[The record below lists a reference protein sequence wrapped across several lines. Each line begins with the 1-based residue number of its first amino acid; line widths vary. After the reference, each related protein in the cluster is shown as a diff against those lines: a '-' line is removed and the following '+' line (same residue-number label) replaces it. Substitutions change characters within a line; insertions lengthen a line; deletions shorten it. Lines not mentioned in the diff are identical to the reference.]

1 MFESNGIFAD
11 WAIFFGSN
19 FLKIFL
25 QAFGE
30 ISGNKPSATNN
41 RPIIFKNT
49 STNYLFTRSTK
60 VLKKVRVSIK
70 DHNVV
75 FTIKAISISL

>member
-19 FLKIFL
+19 FLKISL

-30 ISGNKPSATNN
+30 INGNKPSTTNN
-41 RPIIFKNT
+41 NPIIFKNI
-49 STNYLFTRSTK
+49 STNYYLLDPRRY
-60 VLKKVRVSIK
+60 LKKSELASR
-70 DHNVV
+70 
-75 FTIKAISISL
+75 TIMSSLPSKLFL